1 MNQQTVYSESFKI
14 QVVRDIEQG
23 NLTQSSAER
32 LYKIKGHSTI
42 LKWLRKYGV
51 QSYPVRCT
59 QSPRSRA
66 VTDKELLLK
75 NEIKALKRELD
86 EARLTNVV
94 LETFIDVCDRDLGTN
109 LRKKLG
115 AKPAKK

>member
-1 MNQQTVYSESFKI
+1 
-14 QVVRDIEQG
+14 
-23 NLTQSSAER
+23 
-32 LYKIKGHSTI
+32 
-42 LKWLRKYGV
+42 
-51 QSYPVRCT
+51 
-59 QSPRSRA
+59 